1 MQELVSQSDLVA
13 LVEVVGQSTRFD
25 ARGRVVTDV
34 RLRIEDAMRGDV
46 SSGDEV
52 VMVRFGGA
60 VGDIGMRIE
69 GEPAFV
75 DGTRYLVF
83 GRRWQGVY
91 RPVGMSQG
99 VLRVDRDARGERVLP
114 GGGGLSL
121 VRRTSEGRVV
131 PAAAAMLRPRSLDAV
146 VGEIRDLL
154 AR

>member
-60 VGDIGMRIE
+60 GGDIGMRLE
-69 GEPAFV
+69 GEPALA

-91 RPVGMSQG
+91 RP
-99 VLRVDRDARGERVLP
+99 L
-114 GGGGLSL
+114 
-121 VRRTSEGRVV
+121 RTSPGALSVER
-131 PAAAAMLRPRSLDAV
+131 AAPR
-146 VGEIRDLL
+146 
-154 AR
+154 